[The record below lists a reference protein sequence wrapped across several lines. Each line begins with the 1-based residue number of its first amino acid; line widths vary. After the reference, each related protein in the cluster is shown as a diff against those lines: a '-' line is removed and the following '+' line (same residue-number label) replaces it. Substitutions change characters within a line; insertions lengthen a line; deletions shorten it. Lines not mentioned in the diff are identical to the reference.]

1 MCLSYTCGQTVSVYV
16 LNMSNYSIHMS
27 VHMYRHMP
35 IHMSVR
41 LLHNIMWI
49 NRCVCLTGQALLARY
64 SLSTQNVSSYR
75 PSVAARPQCGPAAA
89 CTLFLVPPGQNASY
103 HNARKKRYLIH
114 WLSSNGIWYTRFGST
129 RIKNHLPN
137 DIES

>member
-1 MCLSYTCGQTVSVYV
+1 MSVYV

-75 PSVAARPQCGPAAA
+75 PSVAARPQCGPAARLRDSA
-89 CTLFLVPPGQNASY
+89 SSFETKGVGLAGPEWAGQGWAVDW
-103 HNARKKRYLIH
+103 I
-114 WLSSNGIWYTRFGST
+114 G
-129 RIKNHLPN
+129 
-137 DIES
+137 